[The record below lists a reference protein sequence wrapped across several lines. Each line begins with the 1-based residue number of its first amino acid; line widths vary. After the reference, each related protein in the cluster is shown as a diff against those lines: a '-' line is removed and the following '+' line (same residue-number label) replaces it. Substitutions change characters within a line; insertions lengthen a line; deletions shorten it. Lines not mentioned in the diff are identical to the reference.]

1 MPQLRPVLSLKALC
15 VDALASAL
23 ACAFVTVASGGLN
36 GPAKKLAGKSKKQG
50 SAKKGVHI
58 PDSILTSNPSS
69 QVAKIQSYVGQG
81 VPKDKR
87 SALFHKVLLRVTN
100 ILTALKSKKSKRNPN
115 FGETLAKLGQALG
128 YVFDLLLDPEL
139 ARLNMTPMIHQ
150 SVKWVSTCKLNN
162 RDPKE
167 TNEIDACKVENMLTV
182 LLGENAY
189 KLASVVDIRW
199 PHLVSGEIIK
209 IIGGHC
215 KNLRRLELACEC
227 DATAGMNDVKE
238 DPSFARKEMD
248 LVNSLSALYHRAPGD
263 FSGSQPS
270 GCPLLQTL
278 VLPRM
283 DDEDGSLASSI
294 ADALCSLKDLE
305 CVAGAPM
312 LVSLDS
318 LRSKGRG
325 PQRLALKHLS
335 DIDNYNRRPMP
346 DLNHLKTMLPS
357 LTSIELIVSQGITRS
372 VTENFLNVT
381 TLKIQLPDFHTS
393 VRSFKYLDTL
403 DINLDFQ
410 VAWPLLFTLSRG
422 RVPVKHLTLRHPTF
436 QVGQE
441 HEGTSLKLHSLL
453 SFTLVRSSFI
463 EYTAFRTLVVG
474 APNLAAVSISLSD
487 DRNYVVD
494 EFRDD
499 LIASVAP
506 LMPNLESFVAECQ
519 YKHNLYHQLNCILTI
534 ASADVLVA
542 RCPRLKF
549 LGHLDCWDVTGK
561 EVNGLIARVRANNW
575 ALMVS

>member
-1 MPQLRPVLSLKALC
+1 MPQLRAVLSLKALC

-23 ACAFVTVASGGLN
+23 ACAFVTRLAKSQKQ
-36 GPAKKLAGKSKKQG
+36 GPAKA
-50 SAKKGVHI
+50 AYI
-58 PDSILTSNPSS
+58 PDSILTSNPAS

-87 SALFHKVLLRVTN
+87 SALFHKVLLRVTD
-100 ILTALKSKKSKRNPN
+100 ILTALKGKKSKRNPN

-128 YVFDLLLDPEL
+128 YVFALLLDPEL

-162 RDPKE
+162 RDPNE
-167 TNEIDACKVENMLTV
+167 RDEIDACRVENMLTM
-182 LLGENAY
+182 LLGENAH

-209 IIGGHC
+209 LIGCHC
-215 KNLRRLELACEC
+215 RNLRRLELACEC

-238 DPSFARKEMD
+238 DPAYARKEMD
-248 LVNSLSALYHRAPGD
+248 LVNSLSALYNRAPGD
-263 FSGSQPS
+263 FSGSQPL

-283 DDEDGSLASSI
+283 DDEDGSLASNI
-294 ADALCSLKDLE
+294 AEALASLKDLE
-305 CVAGAPM
+305 CVVGTPM
-312 LVSLDS
+312 LVSLD
-318 LRSKGRG
+318 LLKSKRKG

-346 DLNHLKTMLPS
+346 DMSHLKAMLPS

-372 VTENFLNVT
+372 VSENFLNVT

-441 HEGTSLKLHSLL
+441 HEGT
-453 SFTLVRSSFI
+453 
-463 EYTAFRTLVVG
+463 TLVVG
-474 APNLAAVSISLSD
+474 APNLAALSISLSD

-561 EVNGLIARVRANNW
+561 EVNSLIARVRANNW
-575 ALMVS
+575 ALVVA

>member
-100 ILTALKSKKSKRNPN
+100 ILTALKSKKIKRNPN

-189 KLASVVDIRW
+189 KLASVIDIRW